1 MEEFYL
7 VIISSCVTN
16 IRFVE
21 IKMAE
26 FFKAMPVFN
35 PSITNT
41 TTVSSYAFE
50 SDKVFMNTL
59 FKLIVQLQNERL
71 AEQAGLPI
79 WLNFA
84 CKLG

>member
-1 MEEFYL
+1 
-7 VIISSCVTN
+7 
-16 IRFVE
+16 
-21 IKMAE
+21 MAE
-26 FFKAMPVFN
+26 FFKAMPVVN

-41 TTVSSYAFE
+41 TTVFSYAFE
-50 SDKVFMNTL
+50 RDNVFMNTL